1 MKNKGII
8 IELTA
13 LLDVILIMLF
23 WVMMNVREE
32 TTAVRQ
38 EADTKIAEYQQQ
50 SEEAAEELEEI
61 RADYEAQLAEA
72 KAAAEK
78 KDPAVSAYQNALE
91 KYSDGI
97 LITMNLNY
105 DAVGKLYIFDKNGEL
120 GRTMIDSEE
129 AITDSILDALGRTG
143 MDDEEIILCVFT
155 YDGERALYRDIK
167 RVTYAINEVSNTY
180 RHFYC
185 TYINTNR

>member
-1 MKNKGII
+1 MKNKGIV

-32 TTAVRQ
+32 TATVRE
-38 EADTKIAEYQQQ
+38 EADTKIAEYQLK
-50 SEEAAEELEEI
+50 SEEAQEELEEVRI
-61 RADYEAQLAEA
+61 RYEAELAEA
-72 KAAAEK
+72 KAAAEQ
-78 KDPAVSAYQNALE
+78 KDPAVSAYQSALD

-97 LITMNLNY
+97 LITLNLNY
-105 DAVGKLYIFDKNGEL
+105 DAVGKLFIFDKNGEL
-120 GRTMIDSEE
+120 GRTLIDSEE
-129 AITDSILDALGRTG
+129 TITDNLLDAIDKTG
-143 MDDEEIILCVFT
+143 MDKDEIILCVFT